1 MGKRAPVTHH
11 IKSGLN
17 KGAFCRDTASR
28 SLTCLLIETG
38 IPKLPCHWVGLLNEK
53 ISVCDISGIVPCPQS
68 TDGNYDGK
76 LTTQVFLPPSKPNFM
91 QVLTECIFFPPNIL
105 SKSFSS
111 IQKS

>member
-53 ISVCDISGIVPCPQS
+53 ISVCDVSGIVPCPRS

-76 LTTQVFLPPSKPNFM
+76 LTTQVFLPPSNSNFM
-91 QVLTECIFFPPNIL
+91 QVLTECVFFSPNLL
-105 SKSFSS
+105 SKSVSS